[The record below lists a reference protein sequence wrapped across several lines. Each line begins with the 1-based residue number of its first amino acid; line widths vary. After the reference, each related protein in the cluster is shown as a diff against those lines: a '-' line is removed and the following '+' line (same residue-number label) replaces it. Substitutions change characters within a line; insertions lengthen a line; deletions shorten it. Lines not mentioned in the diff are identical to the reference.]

1 MPVEAFVMIG
11 VEDRKQNNIEVH
23 WFTDGSCQFPHLQ
36 NARFSAFN
44 ISVDYDQERC
54 QFARDFPSPCMI
66 SPSVVPVLSSRTPGE
81 QDILHSE
88 MTAKPEIYLQ
98 VGYGIIHT
106 DSQASIHHFQC
117 MIHAHDPA
125 VFMHLE
131 HSDILLKVWK
141 KGNFANIQLRK
152 VKAHLEYD
160 KVDCPLTR
168 YWCIGNKIAN
178 DQAQHASLHLCPNL
192 VSELQEQCV
201 NIIKARQL
209 LTYVLHLH
217 LELQDAR
224 SRAMPSV
231 PVVTGQIHTTLVIRD
246 AFKSW
251 TVSPC
256 QDFPVDFE
264 MQFLDQCLWGPLIA
278 SKTVEWM
285 KQLRWPLDN
294 KGPMGATTGISC
306 IELAISWMLYHG
318 FYLPIRRLSSENEER
333 ILIPANYNQALE
345 HKATL
350 SEFGTMMQQV
360 VDNVGALIPQAI
372 LTQLTR
378 KKCSSM
384 HQLGYRAGTPG
395 WSIRP

>member
-1 MPVEAFVMIG
+1 MGHECRQKYLPHLAVIEEEGWTMAEFPVVHVQPARDLISQIHFQHQISPIPAKILDW

-23 WFTDGSCQFPHLQ
+23 WFTGGSCQFPHLQ

-44 ISVDYDQERC
+44 ISVDLCSNDQERC
-54 QFARDFPSPCMI
+54 QYAKDFPSPCMI
-66 SPSVVPVLSSRTPGE
+66 PPSVVPVLSSRTPGE
-81 QDILHSE
+81 QDILRSE
-88 MTAKPEIYLQ
+88 MTAISEIYLQ

-106 DSQASIHHFQC
+106 DSQTSIHHFQC
-117 MIHAHDPA
+117 MIQAHDPA
-125 VFMHLE
+125 AFMHLE

-141 KGNFANIQLRK
+141 KGDFTNIQLRK

-192 VSELQEQCV
+192 VAELQEQCV
-201 NIIKARQL
+201 NISNARQL
-209 LTYVLHLH
+209 LTYVLQLH

-231 PVVTGQIHTTLVIRD
+231 PVATGQIHTTLVIRD

-264 MQFLDQCLWGPLIA
+264 LQFLDLMSL
-278 SKTVEWM
+278 
-285 KQLRWPLDN
+285 
-294 KGPMGATTGISC
+294 GAIHC
-306 IELAISWMLYHG
+306 
-318 FYLPIRRLSSENEER
+318 
-333 ILIPANYNQALE
+333 
-345 HKATL
+345 
-350 SEFGTMMQQV
+350 
-360 VDNVGALIPQAI
+360 
-372 LTQLTR
+372 
-378 KKCSSM
+378 
-384 HQLGYRAGTPG
+384 
-395 WSIRP
+395 

>member
-1 MPVEAFVMIG
+1 MI
-11 VEDRKQNNIEVH
+11 Q
-23 WFTDGSCQFPHLQ
+23 
-36 NARFSAFN
+36 
-44 ISVDYDQERC
+44 
-54 QFARDFPSPCMI
+54 
-66 SPSVVPVLSSRTPGE
+66 
-81 QDILHSE
+81 
-88 MTAKPEIYLQ
+88 
-98 VGYGIIHT
+98 
-106 DSQASIHHFQC
+106 
-117 MIHAHDPA
+117 AHDPA
-125 VFMHLE
+125 AFMHLE

-141 KGNFANIQLRK
+141 KGDFTNIQLRK

-192 VSELQEQCV
+192 VAELQEQCV
-201 NIIKARQL
+201 NISNARQL
-209 LTYVLHLH
+209 LTYVIQLH

-231 PVVTGQIHTTLVIRD
+231 PVATGQIHTTLVIRD

-264 MQFLDQCLWGPLIA
+264 LQFLDQCLWGPFIA
-278 SKTVEWM
+278 EKTVEWL

-294 KGPMGATTGISC
+294 KGPMGATTGISW
-306 IELAISWMLYHG
+306 IELAISWMLYHEL
-318 FYLPIRRLSSENEER
+318 YLPIRRLSSDNEER

-372 LTQLTR
+372 LPQLTR
-378 KKCSSM
+378 KKCSSI
-384 HQLGYRAGTPG
+384 HQLGYRAGTQG
-395 WSIRP
+395 WSIRPEVPAQSAMVDFLFDSFALKHQQHLDWTPHISTSLTDSSQLPKSVGERRRLAQNRMKWSIDIENSRLVDDAGW